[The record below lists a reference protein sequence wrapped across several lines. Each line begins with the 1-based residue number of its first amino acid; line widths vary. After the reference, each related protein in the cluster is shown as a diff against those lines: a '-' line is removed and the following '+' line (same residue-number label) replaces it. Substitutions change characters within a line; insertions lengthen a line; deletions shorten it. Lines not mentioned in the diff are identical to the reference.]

1 MIDGSVAKRERF
13 CASRGTTCVA
23 QSLFILCVLIGIDD
37 VAGLI
42 LRRPQN
48 HLVRGIAE
56 LRLHCRASRSADG
69 VSNEVE
75 PRLKSNECAG
85 QLALHS
91 RIPTAA
97 RMLRRVR

>member
-1 MIDGSVAKRERF
+1 MAGRVSLGCRRRSAVAAAVALASVEMIDGSVARALLREQ
-13 CASRGTTCVA
+13 GTTCVA
-23 QSLFILCVLIGIDD
+23 QSLFILCLLIGIDD

-48 HLVRGIAE
+48 YLVRGIAE

-75 PRLKSNECAG
+75 PRLKSN
-85 QLALHS
+85 
-91 RIPTAA
+91 
-97 RMLRRVR
+97 